1 MRKYLTIQGDTWDA
15 ISYRA
20 YGSEFYT
27 SELFDANPEL
37 QKYLIFSS
45 NISVSIPDIQVAIN
59 TELPPWERNVIQETE
74 VNSDL
79 INILNNYNDSSS
91 NLLSYRF
98 IDRYTERMIVATE
111 KGL

>member
-1 MRKYLTIQGDTWDA
+1 MKKYLTIQGDTWDA

-27 SELFDANPEL
+27 SELFDANPDL
-37 QKYLIFSS
+37 QKYLIFSA
-45 NISVSIPDIQVAIN
+45 NISVNIPDIQVAIN
-59 TELPPWERNVIQETE
+59 TNLPPWERPVITERE
-74 VNSDL
+74 VNNDL
-79 INILNNYNDSSS
+79 LDILNNYDNGLSD
-91 NLLSYRF
+91 LLSYRF